1 MKVISIL
8 VKNKDKILKIDYILN
23 MHKQI
28 IWNLDELY
36 QSVEDPDLDKDIKKA
51 DTLSE
56 SFNKKYKGKVKKLSH
71 NELGKALKTLEEI
84 YSIIYK
90 ASQYI
95 HLLYAIETNNNIIK
109 NKVSQL
115 DENISDIENQLI
127 FFNLE
132 LSKVPKKE
140 LTNKQNS
147 VAVAEYKYLIK
158 RSLETAKYN
167 LTEKEEK
174 LTNLKDLTG
183 IDSFQKL
190 YSELTNSFQYKF
202 KVDNKLKN
210 MNGSELRALRQNK
223 DPKVRRDAMRLFY
236 TKYEENEVV
245 ISHIYNNILKSYGTN
260 IKLRGYKKPIEKKNI
275 GNDLS
280 NKVIDNLHD
289 ATKESYSLVERYYK
303 VKKKL
308 LNLKDMTLADIY
320 APLPE
325 SKDSFTW
332 NQSIDIVLDGFKSF
346 DDEFYSYAKKC

>member
-1 MKVISIL
+1 
-8 VKNKDKILKIDYILN
+8 YILN

-289 ATKESYSLVERYYK
+289 ATKESYSLVER
-303 VKKKL
+303 
-308 LNLKDMTLADIY
+308 
-320 APLPE
+320 
-325 SKDSFTW
+325 
-332 NQSIDIVLDGFKSF
+332 
-346 DDEFYSYAKKC
+346 